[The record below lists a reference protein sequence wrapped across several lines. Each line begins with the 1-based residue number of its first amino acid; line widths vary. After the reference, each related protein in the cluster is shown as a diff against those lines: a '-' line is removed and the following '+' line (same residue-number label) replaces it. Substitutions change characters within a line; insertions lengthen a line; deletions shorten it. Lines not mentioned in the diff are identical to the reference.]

1 GLRVDS
7 ARFAELMESQRER
20 GRAAKKAGSL
30 VGGLSGVELPWTDDS
45 AKYRTNRC
53 EAKVLGFVAREGW
66 RTSGS
71 ITKADGEVGIVLD
84 KTCFYAESGGQVGDC
99 GEILA
104 KDGQFAVLRTEK
116 AGECVV
122 HVGSVTEGSLAA
134 GASATAHVDK
144 GRESTKKNHTATHLL
159 QWALRQTLGDTVW
172 QQGSLVCGDYLRFD
186 FTWPKAMTAEQTARV
201 EQLVREKIAARMP
214 ITSAQMPIEDAK
226 ELGAM
231 ALFNEKYGQEVR
243 VVAVGLAE
251 EESLK
256 KAFSREFCG
265 GTHVSNTAEIGGF
278 KILKEESISAGVR
291 RITAITGEQL
301 AAFLHERD
309 AVVNQL
315 ATMLKVPAEQ
325 VVERVEKLL
334 DENKKLAKELRS
346 GGSADAAI
354 QVDKM
359 LAGAKKAGG
368 ASVISSRMDGAT
380 IDQVRL
386 AIDSLKK
393 KAGSAVIIIG
403 MESEGKATLL
413 AAVTDDLVAKGM
425 KAGDIIK
432 EIAPIVGGSGGG
444 RPQLAQAGGKDITQI
459 DAAIARGIELASKKL
474 A

>member
-1 GLRVDS
+1 
-7 ARFAELMESQRER
+7 
-20 GRAAKKAGSL
+20 
-30 VGGLSGVELPWTDDS
+30 
-45 AKYRTNRC
+45 
-53 EAKVLGFVAREGW
+53 
-66 RTSGS
+66 
-71 ITKADGEVGIVLD
+71 VLD
-84 KTCFYAESGGQVGDC
+84 RTCFYAESGGQVGDC
-99 GEILA
+99 GELLA
-104 KDGQFAVLRTEK
+104 KGGQFAVLRTEK

-122 HVGSVTEGSLAA
+122 HVGSVMDGSMAV
-134 GASATAHVDK
+134 GDNVTAHVDK

-186 FTWPKAMTAEQTARV
+186 FTCPKSMTAEQTAKV
-201 EQLVREKIAARMP
+201 EQLVREKITARMP
-214 ITSAQMPIEDAK
+214 VTCAQMPIDEAK
-226 ELGAM
+226 KLGAM

-243 VVAVGLAE
+243 VVAVGSDS

-256 KAFSREFCG
+256 EAFSREFCG

-315 ATMLKVPAEQ
+315 VGLLKVPAEQ

-334 DENKKLAKELRS
+334 DENKKLAKELKS
-346 GGSADAAI
+346 GGSADASA

-359 LAGAKKAGG
+359 LAGAKKVGD
-368 ASVISSRMDGAT
+368 ASIISGRMDGAT

-393 KAGSAVIIIG
+393 KAGSAVVIIG
-403 MESEGKATLL
+403 MELEGKATLL
-413 AAVTDDLVAKGM
+413 AAVTDDLVAKGV

-444 RPQLAQAGGKDITQI
+444 RPQLAQAGGKDVTKI
-459 DAAIARGIELASKKL
+459 DDAIAKAVELMVAKL